1 MKEKENEVLEKK
13 KNFESEIVYDG
24 FNRIEKITRKSS
36 KKEVSGEII
45 RKNETVVA
53 LIYNLET
60 KKYIFIED
68 YKLAANGMTVEVL
81 KGDVEKDEKP
91 KQAVKRLVTEL
102 TGYKVEESKI
112 LTSFFTDTK
121 NSTEICSLYYVT
133 VKEKVIDDLKFEDYK
148 LVDIEKMGLGGK
160 LFIEDPMNMMN
171 VDLTEEKNKNT
182 KPPYQCI
189 DVKSLI
195 AVMWVENNNVLK
207 EVAEIITNA
216 KIRSL

>member
-1 MKEKENEVLEKK
+1 MEEKENEVLEKK

-91 KQAVKRLVTEL
+91 KQAV
-102 TGYKVEESKI
+102 
-112 LTSFFTDTK
+112 
-121 NSTEICSLYYVT
+121 
-133 VKEKVIDDLKFEDYK
+133 
-148 LVDIEKMGLGGK
+148 
-160 LFIEDPMNMMN
+160 
-171 VDLTEEKNKNT
+171 
-182 KPPYQCI
+182 
-189 DVKSLI
+189 
-195 AVMWVENNNVLK
+195 
-207 EVAEIITNA
+207 
-216 KIRSL
+216 RS